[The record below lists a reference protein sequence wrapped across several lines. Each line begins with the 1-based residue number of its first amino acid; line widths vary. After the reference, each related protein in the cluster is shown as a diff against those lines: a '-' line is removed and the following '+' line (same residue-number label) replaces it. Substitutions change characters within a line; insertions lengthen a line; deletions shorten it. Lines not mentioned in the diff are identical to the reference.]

1 MTAAMDGDEDDARTT
16 TTTSSDDE
24 DVRIR
29 RRRDDD
35 DDDDDDADVA
45 KANGR
50 GDLDDARDG
59 RPTWFDAR
67 AFERDDFD
75 PWEYVEEITT
85 FVGSETLREALDGHE
100 RETRE
105 ALERLVNE
113 NYEEF
118 ASLGDDLRDYA
129 ELRDKIMPGQIETK
143 REVSEG
149 REEIVRALERLEAS
163 AEEREAQARASA
175 SKRLADECG
184 HTVSKVE
191 RLLGELDVVGGK
203 SSASDGATGG
213 ERAGDLLASV
223 VIGAEDREG
232 LEMLAPAFE
241 DDQATPSGAETDDMH
256 REHISGDVN
265 ERARM
270 LDRISS
276 EVNRLKFYQKQG
288 KDLSAIRDLADRIEY
303 CELKLTSLAQTALID
318 GLKEKNANVIS
329 HCLHGCTAI
338 GKFDVVESAIRTV
351 LIRPAVEKTLE
362 SIAEEDFASVLPKLS
377 ETALTSCS
385 YVLDLTRVAES
396 GLQSHDFLAG
406 TVLAEVDSQ
415 LSSAFEKAY
424 SPGIPQDFI
433 KNYRAAMKF
442 VDILED
448 LAPTM
453 ASLNHFRA
461 SRYLESYMKRWNL
474 SVYFNLRFQEF
485 ACDVDEELNEP
496 GLDTSRASD
505 GFLLTPTTQTWLTM
519 AKCMAEEVFV
529 PALTDKFIRL
539 FAQVLS
545 RYRTWVKAGI
555 EALSVQQSSDSNAEE
570 GKVTM
575 VTSSSSWG
583 ATAGGDE
590 LILVRLDVE
599 KLCAKVRS
607 DGAACVKASTSIL
620 GEDTAQIAVDC
631 VLEGAN
637 ELQEIIPQLDAFIVK
652 VYVERCVE
660 SLKQLKGI
668 TATFR
673 MTNKPMPTRHSH
685 FVPTILAPLQAFL
698 DNERTKMFSKT
709 SRQEIVDKVVDSVS
723 ERYAEMASDL
733 VATVK
738 KTEASLNRLKDRQG
752 KTSSTGVGD
761 TDKICRQLYL
771 DAKEYAVQMEK
782 FGVVSTNS
790 DAFNE
795 LWSNVAAGAPTA

>member
-1 MTAAMDGDEDDARTT
+1 MDGDEDDARTT

-35 DDDDDDADVA
+35 DDDDARGDDA
-45 KANGR
+45 
-50 GDLDDARDG
+50 
-59 RPTWFDAR
+59 
-67 AFERDDFD
+67 
-75 PWEYVEEITT
+75 
-85 FVGSETLREALDGHE
+85 EALDGHE

>member
-1 MTAAMDGDEDDARTT
+1 MTAARARDANDDDDAKTS
-16 TTTSSDDE
+16 TSSDDE
-24 DVRIR
+24 EVRVR
-29 RRRDDD
+29 RTRDDD
-35 DDDDDDADVA
+35 DGAREARANGTGAETRDLDDDDD
-45 KANGR
+45 R
-50 GDLDDARDG
+50 

-75 PWEYVEEITT
+75 PWEYVEEMTT
-85 FVGSETLREALDGHE
+85 FVGSETLREALDGYE

-129 ELRDKIMPGQIETK
+129 ALRDKIMPGQMETK
-143 REVSEG
+143 REVREG
-149 REEIVRALERLEAS
+149 REEIARALERLEAS

-191 RLLGELDVVGGK
+191 RLLGELDVVGEK
-203 SSASDGATGG
+203 SSASDSAMGV

-223 VIGAEDREG
+223 MIGAEDREG

-241 DDQATPSGAETDDMH
+241 DDQATSETDDMH
-256 REHISGDVN
+256 RHHVSGDVN
-265 ERARM
+265 ERARL

-288 KDLSAIRDLADRIEY
+288 KDVSAIRDLADRIEY
-303 CELKLTSLAQTALID
+303 CELKLTSLAQIALID
-318 GLKEKNANVIS
+318 GLKEKNTNVIS

-351 LIRPAVEKTLE
+351 LIRPALEKTLE

-377 ETALTSCS
+377 ETALASCS
-385 YVLDLTRVAES
+385 CVFDLTRVAES

-424 SPGIPQDFI
+424 SPGIPQEFI
-433 KNYRAAMKF
+433 KNYRVAMKF
-442 VDILED
+442 VDTLED

-461 SRYLESYMKRWNL
+461 SRHLESYMKRWNL

-529 PALTDKFIRL
+529 PALTDKFVRL

-545 RYRTWVKAGI
+545 RYRSWVKAGI

-570 GKVTM
+570 GIVTM

-631 VLEGAN
+631 VLEGVH

-660 SLKQLKGI
+660 ALKQLKGI

-709 SRQEIVDKVVDSVS
+709 SRQEIVDKVLESVS

-790 DAFNE
+790 GAFNE

>member
-35 DDDDDDADVA
+35 DDDDGASVA
-45 KANGR
+45 KANGT
-50 GDLDDARDG
+50 GDLADARDG

>member
-35 DDDDDDADVA
+35 DDDDDASVA
-45 KANGR
+45 KANGT

>member
-35 DDDDDDADVA
+35 DVDDDGDVA
-45 KANGR
+45 KANGT
-50 GDLDDARDG
+50 GDLDDERDG